1 MCLTIG
7 AYGNV
12 GEGGDAVTFDFSV
25 AKPSARPLCQVV
37 ANTTLGHVDTQ
48 LPFLAFQPHSSFRT
62 LAFV

>member
-12 GEGGDAVTFDFSV
+12 GEGDDVGTFDFSV
-25 AKPSARPLCQVV
+25 AKPSARLLCPV
-37 ANTTLGHVDTQ
+37 AINTTLGHVDTQ
-48 LPFLAFQPHSSFRT
+48 LPFLTFQPHSSFRT